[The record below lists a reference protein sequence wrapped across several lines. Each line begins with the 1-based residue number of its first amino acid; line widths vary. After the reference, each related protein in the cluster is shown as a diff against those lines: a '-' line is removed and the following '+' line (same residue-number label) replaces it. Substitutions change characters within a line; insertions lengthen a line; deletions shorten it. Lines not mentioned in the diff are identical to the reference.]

1 MLCKLTRIIT
11 KSSIIK
17 RLPPK
22 LELPAAAALRV
33 ILTNSIFNLLNEDPN
48 QDRARKFIAAPHLFP
63 GSEFENLRDYISQ
76 TLICES
82 LTLALTLS
90 ATSASAYLRST
101 PQGVGRRSIEC
112 MDARNGINSF
122 GSRNSARG
130 AEKTSSDAGE
140 VRR

>member
-1 MLCKLTRIIT
+1 MAPDLA
-11 KSSIIK
+11 SIWTVCGHNRAK
-17 RLPPK
+17 MGRQVRAGSHRCYLSNFPNVSVTATFGGRHFP
-22 LELPAAAALRV
+22 LQAHAAQLSQIV
-33 ILTNSIFNLLNEDPN
+33 D
-48 QDRARKFIAAPHLFP
+48 
-63 GSEFENLRDYISQ
+63 LRDYISQ